1 MLELVSSDSLNV
13 PSEEDVYRAVLS
25 WVKHDVDARRQHV
38 PRLMKCVRLPLLS
51 RDFLLGHVDAES
63 LVRHHPDCK
72 DLLIEA
78 LKFHLLPEQRGVL
91 GTSRTRP
98 RRCEGAGPVLF
109 AVGMPTCPVPQ
120 ALPHVPT
127 HEPSTSPTS
136 QPCASSIL
144 HSPHICSSIPHGVT
158 HSPVPTPLA
167 LGASRPSISRCDRA
181 S

>member
-1 MLELVSSDSLNV
+1 
-13 PSEEDVYRAVLS
+13 
-25 WVKHDVDARRQHV
+25 
-38 PRLMKCVRLPLLS
+38 MKCVRLPLLS

-109 AVGMPTCPVPQ
+109 AVGMLNSFSFPFLSQTLYPNSIQ
-120 ALPHVPT
+120 
-127 HEPSTSPTS
+127 SP
-136 QPCASSIL
+136 L
-144 HSPHICSSIPHGVT
+144 Y
-158 HSPVPTPLA
+158 L
-167 LGASRPSISRCDRA
+167 
-181 S
+181 

>member
-1 MLELVSSDSLNV
+1 
-13 PSEEDVYRAVLS
+13 
-25 WVKHDVDARRQHV
+25 
-38 PRLMKCVRLPLLS
+38 LLS

-109 AVGMPTCPVPQ
+109 AVGASPGAWGVAQQWDPLTSPVSTCPPQ
-120 ALPHVPT
+120 AAGACL
-127 HEPSTSPTS
+127 PSTETVRPTTRAPTAGTWWPPCPRAGPGWEWLRWGTGSMLWAAMMGPQTWLPWSPT
-136 QPCASSIL
+136 
-144 HSPHICSSIPHGVT
+144 
-158 HSPVPTPLA
+158 TP
-167 LGASRPSISRCDRA
+167 
-181 S
+181 